1 VDAQTAQAAEP
12 GRFPG
17 GLVMPR
23 IIRFALIAALSTAAM
38 SFASHNAS
46 AASVTDPQIAQ
57 IVVTANS
64 IDIANGKIALDR
76 SKTPAVRDFA
86 NLMIKDH
93 TAVNESATALVTKLG
108 VKPEASATSKSLQDA
123 ANTEQQ
129 KLRTMP
135 AAEFDRAY
143 LENEVAYHKQVLG
156 AISDVLIPN
165 AQNAELKKMLVDVK
179 PAFQAHLDHAEET
192 LAGLG
197 SGGH

>member
-1 VDAQTAQAAEP
+1 MRTSH
-12 GRFPG
+12 
-17 GLVMPR
+17 
-23 IIRFALIAALSTAAM
+23 RFAFIAA
-38 SFASHNAS
+38 FAF
-46 AASVTDPQIAQ
+46 AASGITQITNAAAAVTDPQIAA

-93 TAVNESATALVTKLG
+93 TAVNASATALVTKLG
-108 VKPEASATSKSLQDA
+108 VKPEPNATSKSLQDA
-123 ANTEQQ
+123 ADTEQG

-135 AAEFDRAY
+135 IAGFDRAY
-143 LENEVAYHKQVLG
+143 LENEVAYHKQVLA
-156 AISDVLIPN
+156 AINDVLIPN

-179 PAFQAHLDHAEET
+179 PAFQAHLDHAEKT

-197 SGGH
+197 SGAAH

>member
-1 VDAQTAQAAEP
+1 
-12 GRFPG
+12 
-17 GLVMPR
+17 MPR
-23 IIRFALIAALSTAAM
+23 ITRFALIAAFSTAAM
-38 SFASHNAS
+38 SFASHTVS
-46 AASVTDPQIAQ
+46 AATVTDPQIAQ

-179 PAFQAHLDHAEET
+179 PAFQAHLDHAEKT